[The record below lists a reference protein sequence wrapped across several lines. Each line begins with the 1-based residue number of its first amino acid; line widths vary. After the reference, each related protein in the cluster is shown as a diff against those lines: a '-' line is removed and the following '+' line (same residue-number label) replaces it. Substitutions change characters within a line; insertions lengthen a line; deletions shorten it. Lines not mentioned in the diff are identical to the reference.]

1 MGSNDMDEKGRASL
15 ARRLSRSFGDALADR
30 GGKGGG
36 DLCVVNNEP
45 GRFRCRGC
53 NVAAYSSKE
62 NASIDWYMAHCK
74 ACRYLPLR
82 IKSVLANYAPADAR
96 KVFQLQAKEFLRLR
110 HFQLAKDR
118 SLAALSLSS
127 EADESVESRALM
139 LSDLL
144 VICRSIAKLS
154 KDNDELRVY
163 LRRTCALA
171 KENPYP
177 TEVANVATCAII
189 AEMLLAAGN
198 IKEATN
204 YYTEYERRSGD
215 LHGRNTLAMSDA
227 FNLRKSE

>member
-1 MGSNDMDEKGRASL
+1 MDEKGRASL
-15 ARRLSRSFGDALADR
+15 ARRLSRSFGDAIADR

-36 DLCVVNNEP
+36 DLCVVSNEP

-62 NASIDWYMAHCK
+62 NSSIDWYMAHCK

-82 IKSVLANYAPADAR
+82 TKSVLASYAPADAR

-110 HFQLAKDR
+110 HFELAKER

-127 EADESVESRALM
+127 ETEDSGQSRALM

-154 KDNDELRVY
+154 TDNDELRVY

-189 AEMLLAAGN
+189 AEMLLAAGSMR
-198 IKEATN
+198 EAAE
-204 YYTEYERRSGD
+204 YYEEYEQRTGE
-215 LHGRNTLAMSDA
+215 LHGRDSLAMSDA
-227 FNLRKSE
+227 FNLRRSWD